1 MASPNPYAMDPN
13 LMLGFSNLSKAL
25 LGSAQD
31 DASTARANLY
41 DEQAATD
48 LALREHKANEILANI
63 LLKEAQTSTSGQ
75 QGRLYG
81 LQADGQN
88 IENKDSQIRLNAFA
102 DVSKDPAVIARTLEM
117 LGVESG
123 VSGSSLV
130 RSMLNLSSNSEQV
143 QKALSGIGKDAD
155 TGIAR
160 KIQLDPSSTEQ
171 DILNAMAITNPTTYG
186 SMTNNILDNKTSKFN
201 NAADNR
207 QSGLNNAADNKQ
219 SGLNNAADNK
229 QSGLNNAATNRQ
241 SGVNNILDNKTSK
254 FNNAADN
261 KQSGLNNAADN
272 KQSGLNNAATNRQ
285 SGVNNAATNST
296 KLGIAKLKEEVGLE
310 AYTEFLEQYAITVNK
325 YGSKMQELPSAAMG
339 WIEKTAM
346 QALRDDMIADP
357 DIIYGDAFNQNVV
370 PMVAA
375 GHMKVTYGRNFLFP
389 RFVFDMHLQDGNR
402 TQLLISAEE
411 MGYSAQQ
418 VENLGKEFDA
428 AKG

>member
-219 SGLNNAADNK
+219 SGLNNAA
-229 QSGLNNAATNRQ
+229 
-241 SGVNNILDNKTSK
+241 
-254 FNNAADN
+254 
-261 KQSGLNNAADN
+261 
-272 KQSGLNNAATNRQ
+272 TNRQ